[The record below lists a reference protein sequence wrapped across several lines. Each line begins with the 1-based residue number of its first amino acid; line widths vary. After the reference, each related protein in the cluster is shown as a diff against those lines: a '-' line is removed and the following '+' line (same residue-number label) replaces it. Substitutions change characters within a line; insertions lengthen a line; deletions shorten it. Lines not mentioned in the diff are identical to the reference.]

1 MAPFPTPLT
10 PLLGRE
16 REVAALSDL
25 LHRPDIR
32 LLTLTGPGGVGKTRL
47 ALAVASAAEAEFADG
62 AIFVPLAAV
71 PDPALVASAIAQS
84 LGVREPGP
92 RPLAETLVAALRGKH
107 LLLVLDNLEHLLEA
121 TPLIAEQAG
130 QDPDRQS
137 PEFQTAWLA
146 AHVGYGAACGAI
158 FSAIRPVLPRSDLVA
173 GLLFG
178 APVWGVS
185 YISLMPSLNLYP
197 SAEDDSNQRQAV
209 MIAAHAV
216 YGTALASVE
225 HRLRATT

>member
-1 MAPFPTPLT
+1 LRLQVRLGIAPGRRIALRVDVIVGDRPTYRVMMNRGRREGETMEPLAR
-10 PLLGRE
+10 G
-16 REVAALSDL
+16 
-25 LHRPDIR
+25 
-32 LLTLTGPGGVGKTRL
+32 
-47 ALAVASAAEAEFADG
+47 ALAG
-62 AIFVPLAAV
+62 
-71 PDPALVASAIAQS
+71 LVATVPMTAVIGA
-84 LGVREPGP
+84 GR
-92 RPLAETLVAALRGKH
+92 VAGLMG
-107 LLLVLDNLEHLLEA
+107 
-121 TPLIAEQAG
+121 TPPPVEITENIAEQAG

-146 AHVGYGAACGAI
+146 AHVGYGTACGAI

-178 APVWGVS
+178 AAVWGVS

-225 HRLRATT
+225 HRLREMM